1 MGANYLCKR
10 VSTLTINLIPQ
21 RGHASQLRNASR
33 HRNIGDGDGQRA
45 RIAASRCCDSD
56 TSNSELGPRLGRR
69 GVYGNDPAL
78 VPVVVRAVHVLVVRV
93 VVIDLGVVQL
103 VVRMRRI
110 MPVLMRVSVI
120 MVMRMAVGMLMHHV
134 AMTVRM
140 AVGVRMRVGV
150 TMLVRMAVRLVVAM
164 AMLVFAVRHFG
175 PP

>member
-1 MGANYLCKR
+1 MGANYLCNR
-10 VSTLTINLIPQ
+10 VSTLTLNLISQ

-33 HRNIGDGDGQRA
+33 HRNIGDGSGKRA
-45 RIAASRCCDSD
+45 RIATSRCCEA
-56 TSNSELGPRLGRR
+56 TLQTLNSARALGGA
-69 GVYGNDPAL
+69 GYGNDPAL

-110 MPVLMRVSVI
+110 VPVLVRVSVI
-120 MVMRMAVGMLMHHV
+120 MVMRMAVGMLVHHV

-150 TMLVRMAVRLVVAM
+150 TMLVRMAVRVVVAM

>member
-1 MGANYLCKR
+1 MRHNCATHGVIEILEMGAGNVR
-10 VSTLTINLIPQ
+10 
-21 RGHASQLRNASR
+21 ASR
-33 HRNIGDGDGQRA
+33 RRGA
-45 RIAASRCCDSD
+45 AIAALQ
-56 TSNSELGPRLGRR
+56 TLNSARALGGA
-69 GVYGNDPAL
+69 GYGNDPAL

-103 VVRMRRI
+103 VMRMRRI
-110 MPVLMRVSVI
+110 VPVLVRMSVI

-150 TMLVRMAVRLVVAM
+150 TMLMRMAVRFVVAM

>member
-1 MGANYLCKR
+1 MRHNCA
-10 VSTLTINLIPQ
+10 TIAAEILEVGTGSV
-21 RGHASQLRNASR
+21 RASR
-33 HRNIGDGDGQRA
+33 RRRA
-45 RIAASRCCDSD
+45 VIA
-56 TSNSELGPRLGRR
+56 TLQTLNSARALG
-69 GVYGNDPAL
+69 GVGYGNDPAL
-78 VPVVVRAVHVLVVRV
+78 VPVVVRAVYVLVVRV

-110 MPVLMRVSVI
+110 VPVLVRVSVI

-150 TMLVRMAVRLVVAM
+150 AMLVRMAVRLVVAM
-164 AMLVFAVRHFG
+164 VMLVFAVRHFG